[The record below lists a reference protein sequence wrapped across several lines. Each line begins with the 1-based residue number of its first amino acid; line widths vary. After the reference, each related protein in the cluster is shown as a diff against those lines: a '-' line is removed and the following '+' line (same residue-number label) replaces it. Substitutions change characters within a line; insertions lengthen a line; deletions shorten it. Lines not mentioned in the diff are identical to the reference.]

1 MDTPHPPDLCGS
13 GYRYPRQVRDLAFQL
28 WAFKCSR
35 NVMYVTEELTATGAA
50 EGWDCVPGERTLR
63 HWATKGEWPA
73 AAARALR
80 SLIPELAE
88 RAVTDLLMA
97 AAEGM
102 PYLRDVVAGRV
113 AQPNS
118 TRIRAILTV
127 QSMVGGPDQ
136 AHTTVR
142 EAMRERDEAR
152 GHPASDMDKA
162 VEEPESLALVKERI
176 ALRLGYGREYAAE
189 DDA

>member
-1 MDTPHPPDLCGS
+1 MNTPHPPDLCGS
-13 GYRYPRQVRDLAFQL
+13 GYRYPARVRDLAFQL

-35 NVMYVTEELTATGAA
+35 RLPCVTDELASVGLTEE
-50 EGWDCVPGERTLR
+50 WDCVPGERTLR
-63 HWATKGEWPA
+63 HWVSKGEWPA
-73 AAARALR
+73 AAAQALR
-80 SLIPELAE
+80 SLIPDLAE

-127 QSMVGGPDQ
+127 QSMVGGPISL
-136 AHTTVR
+136 TPRSGRRRVSGTRR
-142 EAMRERDEAR
+142 EGVWSA
-152 GHPASDMDKA
+152 
-162 VEEPESLALVKERI
+162 
-176 ALRLGYGREYAAE
+176 
-189 DDA
+189 